1 MLTSDLELARQDR
14 YIKAMTDRRH
24 FDKKLNVLNAGLT
37 SKLGLGR
44 RSHAAGNLR
53 RARHRLP
60 WHMRAEADKILRA
73 EEALTHPKLARIANT
88 GALDGS
94 FKKINSHLKTI
105 DLADQKRGAR
115 INLAAGVVFNL
126 ILIVVVC
133 LGILAWQDLI

>member
-1 MLTSDLELARQDR
+1 MS
-14 YIKAMTDRRH
+14 DRRS
-24 FDKKLNVLNAGLT
+24 FDKNLHALNSGLT
-37 SKLGLGR
+37 SKLGLGKR
-44 RSHAAGNLR
+44 RDATGNLR

-60 WHMRAEADKILRA
+60 RHMREEADKILRA

-105 DLADQKRGAR
+105 DLADQRRGAR

-133 LGILAWQDLI
+133 LVVLAWQDLI